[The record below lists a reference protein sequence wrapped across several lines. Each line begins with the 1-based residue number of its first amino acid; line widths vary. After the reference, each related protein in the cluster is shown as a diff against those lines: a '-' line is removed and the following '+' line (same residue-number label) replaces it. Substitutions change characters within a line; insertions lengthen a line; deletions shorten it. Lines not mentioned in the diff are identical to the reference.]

1 MNFLKRALNF
11 LRESKTE
18 LKKVKWPT
26 LRETLQYTLVVI
38 IISLVV
44 AAYLGRFRLHFL
56 FSFKKIYYQITCQNK
71 NYQKKGDGM

>member
-1 MNFLKRALNF
+1 MNFFQRALNF

-26 LRETLQYTLVVI
+26 FRETLQYTLVVI

-44 AAYLGRFRLHFL
+44 AAYLGGLDYI
-56 FSFKKIYYQITCQNK
+56 FSFLLRKFIIK
-71 NYQKKGDGM
+71 

>member
-1 MNFLKRALNF
+1 MSFLQKALNF

-26 LRETLQYTLVVI
+26 LKETLQYTLVVI

-44 AAYLGRFRLHFL
+44 AAYLGGLDYI
-56 FSFKKIYYQITCQNK
+56 FSFLLRKFIIK
-71 NYQKKGDGM
+71 

>member
-1 MNFLKRALNF
+1 MNFLQKAINF
-11 LRESKTE
+11 LKESKTE

-44 AAYLGRFRLHFL
+44 AIYLGGLDYI
-56 FSFKKIYYQITCQNK
+56 FSFILRKFIIK
-71 NYQKKGDGM
+71 

>member
-1 MNFLKRALNF
+1 MNFLKKAINF

-26 LRETLQYTLVVI
+26 LKETLQYTLVVI

-44 AAYLGRFRLHFL
+44 AAYLGGLDYI
-56 FSFKKIYYQITCQNK
+56 FSFLLRKFIIK
-71 NYQKKGDGM
+71 

>member
-1 MNFLKRALNF
+1 MNFFQKAINFLK
-11 LRESKTE
+11 ESKIE

-44 AAYLGRFRLHFL
+44 AAYLGGLDYI
-56 FSFKKIYYQITCQNK
+56 FSFLLRKFIIK
-71 NYQKKGDGM
+71 

>member
-1 MNFLKRALNF
+1 MNFLQKAINF
-11 LRESKTE
+11 LKESKTE

-44 AAYLGRFRLHFL
+44 AIYLGGLDYI
-56 FSFKKIYYQITCQNK
+56 FSFLLRKFIIK
-71 NYQKKGDGM
+71 

>member
-1 MNFLKRALNF
+1 MIFLKKALNF

-44 AAYLGRFRLHFL
+44 AAYLGGLDYI
-56 FSFKKIYYQITCQNK
+56 FSFLLRKFIIK
-71 NYQKKGDGM
+71 

>member
-1 MNFLKRALNF
+1 MKFFNKIFSF

-26 LRETLQYTLVVI
+26 KRETLQYTLVVI

-44 AAYLGRFRLHFL
+44 AIFLGGLDYFLSLLLKRLIF
-56 FSFKKIYYQITCQNK
+56 
-71 NYQKKGDGM
+71 

>member
-1 MNFLKRALNF
+1 MNFLKRTLNF

-44 AAYLGRFRLHFL
+44 AAYLGGLDYI
-56 FSFKKIYYQITCQNK
+56 FSFLLRKFIIK
-71 NYQKKGDGM
+71 

>member
-1 MNFLKRALNF
+1 MNFFQRALNF

-44 AAYLGRFRLHFL
+44 AAYLGGLDYI
-56 FSFKKIYYQITCQNK
+56 FSFLLRKFIIK
-71 NYQKKGDGM
+71 